1 MKEAGVA
8 DPSKCYFVD
17 DNRGNIDGAIAQ
29 GWGKCVH
36 FCEKGLEAMEGGVTK
51 QIGDEP
57 LDPSHPNGDNIVEIS
72 RLDQLRDVWPE
83 IFKPR

>member
-1 MKEAGVA
+1 MKEAGVT

-57 LDPSHPNGDNIVEIS
+57 LDPTHPNGDNIVEIS

-83 IFKPR
+83 IFKR